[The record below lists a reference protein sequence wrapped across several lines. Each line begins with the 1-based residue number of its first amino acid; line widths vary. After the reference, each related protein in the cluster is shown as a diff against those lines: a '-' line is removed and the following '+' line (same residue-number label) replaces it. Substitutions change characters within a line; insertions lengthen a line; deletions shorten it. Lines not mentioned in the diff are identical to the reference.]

1 MCVFCCFVLSNL
13 NFSFKLLLKLW
24 SVLFHLSTYLSLPC
38 SPSLIKLCLFLYD
51 FCLSV
56 HLFNPF
62 LSCVFVHLLLC
73 QSVYLSISPWP
84 FLKSYNNIYILF
96 CRSVYLS
103 INPSVC
109 LFDTKSLE
117 MDEFTNLFLIQLFY
131 IKFKLKLF
139 FKWFRKE
146 YFLT

>member
-1 MCVFCCFVLSNL
+1 MEC
-13 NFSFKLLLKLW
+13 
-24 SVLFHLSTYLSLPC
+24 LF
-38 SPSLIKLCLFLYD
+38 PSLYISIPCLALQALSSFAFFYMISVNLCIYLTHSF
-51 FCLSV
+51 
-56 HLFNPF
+56 
-62 LSCVFVHLLLC
+62 SCVFVYLLLC

-84 FLKSYNNIYILF
+84 FLKSYNNIFILF